1 MTIKMDAGLEREY
14 GKEITDLVSNLPSG
28 PYPHSNLY
36 RSTSDLTGYFSI
48 AGRVTEN
55 KVRIAQERLR
65 ELSEYYSMVSDFK
78 QNRLGRETYDPS
90 QKLEVMVEVFMRFT
104 EALRSLN
111 EYAST
116 SYKYLQ
122 VTYNLELPNW
132 GVKKEK
138 KWYMGSGGANI
149 LSEPEPTL
157 SHISALRDFLWMN
170 RDNNIEVKHIGG
182 GHITINPLS
191 LTAEV
196 HGSSEKFG
204 GPIGNPVED
213 VGLLFKELHPIY
225 KVVSKGQGVKYF

>member
-1 MTIKMDAGLEREY
+1 MDAGLEREY
-14 GKEITDLVSNLPSG
+14 GKEITDLVSNLPSE
-28 PYPHSNLY
+28 PYPFSNLY
-36 RSTSDLTGYFSI
+36 RSTPNLTGYFSI
-48 AGRVTEN
+48 TGQVTED
-55 KVRIAQERLR
+55 KVRIAHQHLSEA
-65 ELSEYYSMVSDFK
+65 SEYYSNVSDFK
-78 QNRLGRETYDPS
+78 RNKLRQDGYDPS
-90 QKLEVMVEVFMRFT
+90 QKLETMVEVFTRFT

-122 VTYNLELPNW
+122 VTYDLVLPYG
-132 GVKKEK
+132 GVKKER

-157 SHISALRDFLWMN
+157 SHIGSLRDFLWMN
-170 RDNNIEVKHIGG
+170 RDRNIEVKHIGG

-204 GPIGNPVED
+204 GPIDNPVED
-213 VGLLFKELHPIY
+213 IGLLFKELHPMY